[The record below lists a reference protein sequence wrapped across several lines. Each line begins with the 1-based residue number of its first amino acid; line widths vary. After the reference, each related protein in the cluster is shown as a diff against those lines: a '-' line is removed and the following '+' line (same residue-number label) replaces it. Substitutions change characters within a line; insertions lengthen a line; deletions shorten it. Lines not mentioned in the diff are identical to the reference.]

1 LLQKAA
7 VIDSL
12 PQAIQEEPVILLGK
26 EYKLVINDPKDTIA
40 ANTAVNKIDL
50 KIITC
55 LLSEFA
61 VQMKT
66 LRTSSCN
73 ANDSEAL
80 FWRSSVQSRCH
91 VNFREYAGIWGA
103 FICHERPK
111 RTESGQFVSL
121 LPLYIFD

>member
-12 PQAIQEEPVILLGK
+12 PQAIEEEPVILLGK
-26 EYKLVINDPKDTIA
+26 EYKLVINDPKNTIA

-55 LLSEFA
+55 LLSKFA

-66 LRTSSCN
+66 QRTSSCN
-73 ANDSEAL
+73 ANDSEARFL
-80 FWRSSVQSRCH
+80 AQQCAITVPC
-91 VNFREYAGIWGA
+91 
-103 FICHERPK
+103 
-111 RTESGQFVSL
+111 QF
-121 LPLYIFD
+121 